1 MASPIPEPAQPLHGT
16 RAEEEEAS
24 PSSGPALVGA
34 LLAVAP
40 LAWLVQLSLSE
51 FNPDW
56 AAYLSIYDLGGAW
69 LAEAG
74 RDPAFTAIVAFSH
87 SWLGG
92 DGYEAWRTWLAAGFV
107 LFSLLLVRG
116 WVIPPLQRD
125 TGGVAEVSVWAI
137 AVAVTYLGC
146 TRFTIQIREGLAIA
160 IALVGLGLL
169 VRRSWSEGAAEAGTA
184 AGGWAGW
191 ALLVWASLMH
201 LATAALLLAAL
212 AAQWAAAA
220 ASAAAQDAAE
230 AALDG
235 EPGLDKTGAAQEA
248 LDARLLALWA
258 LAFFVWLAASLE
270 LDTGGLVETFALD
283 TAGERSNVQREVTL
297 EVVGLWALYGVVGL
311 LLLREA
317 RTCAASCADLFTQAV
332 LRVLA
337 GPAAFAVYAIVLT
350 CLMLDVS
357 TVVMT
362 FFIRLLHLLLAV
374 LIVILSMAGAR
385 VWLLCLLGA
394 FLVADQLRAIVQAV
408 SQGFGIDLF

>member
-16 RAEEEEAS
+16 QAEEEEAS
-24 PSSGPALVGA
+24 PSSGPGLVGA

-56 AAYLSIYDLGGAW
+56 AAYQAIYDLGGAW

-87 SWLGG
+87 AWLGG

-107 LFSLLLVRG
+107 LFSLALARG
-116 WVIPPLQRD
+116 WVIPPLQRAA
-125 TGGVAEVSVWAI
+125 GSGAEFGLLAI
-137 AVAVTYLGC
+137 AVAGIYLGC
-146 TRFTIQIREGLAIA
+146 TRFTIQIREGLAIT

-169 VRRSWSEGAAEAGTA
+169 VRRSWSEGPA

-191 ALLVWASLMH
+191 SLLVWASLMH
-201 LATAALLLAAL
+201 LATAALLVVAM
-212 AAQWAAAA
+212 AAQWAGAA
-220 ASAAAQDAAE
+220 ASAAGQDAAE
-230 AALDG
+230 ASLGGQPSLD
-235 EPGLDKTGAAQEA
+235 DTGAAQEA

-317 RTCAASCADLFTQAV
+317 RNCAACCADLFAQAL

-337 GPAAFAVYAIVLT
+337 GPAAFAVYAMVLT
-350 CLMLDVS
+350 CLVLDVS

-374 LIVILSMAGAR
+374 LIVMLAMAGAR

-394 FLVADQLRAIVQAV
+394 FLVADQLRAILQAV
-408 SQGFGIDLF
+408 SQSFGIELF